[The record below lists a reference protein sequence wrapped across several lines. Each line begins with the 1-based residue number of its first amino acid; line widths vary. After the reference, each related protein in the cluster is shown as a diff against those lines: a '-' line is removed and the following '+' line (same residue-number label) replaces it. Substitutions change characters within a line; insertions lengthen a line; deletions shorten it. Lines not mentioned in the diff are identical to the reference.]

1 MHVKRELFS
10 ERAVSPQP
18 GRPPGWPLPGRSGEV
33 AAAAA
38 RPLFLLAI
46 VILLAAQPAAAQL
59 GLGLSPMR
67 VELAMAPGTQYSGSL
82 SLSSDSQGKVRVR
95 AELLDF
101 FIDESETPQFDRS
114 YPQEAEFS
122 CRPWLSVNPME
133 TELGAGTQ
141 TLVRYTIRVP
151 REATERSFHCAA
163 GFTTLPPAEQPRG
176 MGLQTAVRIVAAFYV
191 IIGKP
196 QAEGAIKEIKL
207 EPVPDPKQPSWRAV
221 VVIENPSLMHMRPA
235 GELAV
240 LDASGK
246 LLESLKFN
254 SVPILPRRPQ
264 RFLFPLTVPVTAGA
278 SYTLRARVDLGLAE
292 IQEATVEVTAPPAPT
307 AVPAQ

>member
-1 MHVKRELFS
+1 
-10 ERAVSPQP
+10 
-18 GRPPGWPLPGRSGEV
+18 
-33 AAAAA
+33 
-38 RPLFLLAI
+38 LAFVI
-46 VILLAAQPAAAQL
+46 VLAAAQPAPAQL

-67 VELAMAPGTQYSGSL
+67 VELAMGPGRQYSGSL
-82 SLSSDSQGKVRVR
+82 NLSSDSQGKVRVR

-151 REATERSFHCAA
+151 KEAAERSFHCAA
-163 GFTTLPPAEQPRG
+163 GFTTLPPAEQARG
-176 MGLQTAVRIVAAFYV
+176 MGLQTAVRVVAAFYV
-191 IIGKP
+191 ITGKP
-196 QAEGAIKEIKL
+196 KAEGAIKEIKL
-207 EPVPDPKQPSWRAV
+207 EPVADPKQPSWRAV
-221 VVIENPSLMHMRPA
+221 VVIENFSLMHMRPA

-246 LLESLKFN
+246 LLESRKFN
-254 SVPILPRRPQ
+254 SIPILPRRQQ
-264 RFLFPLTVPVTAGA
+264 RFLFPLTVPMTPGA
-278 SYTLRARVDLGLAE
+278 TYTLRARVDLGLAE
-292 IQEATVEVTAPPAPT
+292 IQEATVEVTAPPAPAASPDNSPRMNT
-307 AVPAQ
+307 DEHG